1 MEEFVA
7 RLAKVAEFIEGI
19 VADKEA
25 LKEAEARVAELEA
38 AVAGKDV
45 VIAEM
50 TAAAEAHAAKDN
62 REKAAAKIVEEREK
76 NGKFKNYKDFCDRCE
91 VTKIANIK
99 TVAALEKEGALDFNQ
114 KRWLARVEKYN
125 VSLYGRS
132 L

>member
-25 LKEAEARVAELEA
+25 LKEAEARIAELEA

-50 TAAAEAHAAKDN
+50 AAAAEAHAAKD
-62 REKAAAKIVEEREK
+62 AEERDEL
-76 NGKFKNYKDFCDRCE
+76 E
-91 VTKIANIK
+91 AAIV
-99 TVAALEKEGALDFNQ
+99 ALEGAVDRAKEDPAEEAPVDPEP
-114 KRWLARVEKYN
+114 AE
-125 VSLYGRS
+125 
-132 L
+132 

>member
-25 LKEAEARVAELEA
+25 LKEAEARIAELEA

-62 REKAAAKIVEEREK
+62 REKAELEAAIV
-76 NGKFKNYKDFCDRCE
+76 
-91 VTKIANIK
+91 
-99 TVAALEKEGALDFNQ
+99 ALEDAVAKAKEEPAEEAPVDPEP
-114 KRWLARVEKYN
+114 AE
-125 VSLYGRS
+125 
-132 L
+132 

>member
-62 REKAAAKIVEEREK
+62 REKAELEAAIV
-76 NGKFKNYKDFCDRCE
+76 
-91 VTKIANIK
+91 
-99 TVAALEKEGALDFNQ
+99 ALEDAVAKAKEEPAEESPVDPEP
-114 KRWLARVEKYN
+114 AE
-125 VSLYGRS
+125 
-132 L
+132 

>member
-38 AVAGKDV
+38 AVAAKDV

-50 TAAAEAHAAKDN
+50 AAAAEAHAAKD
-62 REKAAAKIVEEREK
+62 AEERDEL
-76 NGKFKNYKDFCDRCE
+76 E
-91 VTKIANIK
+91 AVI
-99 TVAALEKEGALDFNQ
+99 VALEGAVDRA
-114 KRWLARVEKYN
+114 KGEPAEEAPVEPEP
-125 VSLYGRS
+125 VDPEPAE
-132 L
+132 

>member
-50 TAAAEAHAAKDN
+50 AASAEAHAAKDAKE
-62 REKAAAKIVEEREK
+62 RAELEAAIVDLEDAVAKAKGEPAEEAPVDPEPA
-76 NGKFKNYKDFCDRCE
+76 E
-91 VTKIANIK
+91 
-99 TVAALEKEGALDFNQ
+99 
-114 KRWLARVEKYN
+114 
-125 VSLYGRS
+125 
-132 L
+132 

>member
-62 REKAAAKIVEEREK
+62 REKAELEAAIV
-76 NGKFKNYKDFCDRCE
+76 
-91 VTKIANIK
+91 
-99 TVAALEKEGALDFNQ
+99 ALEDAVAKAKEEPAEEAPVDPEP
-114 KRWLARVEKYN
+114 AE
-125 VSLYGRS
+125 
-132 L
+132 

>member
-25 LKEAEARVAELEA
+25 LKEAAARVAELEA

-50 TAAAEAHAAKDN
+50 AAAAEAHAAKDDAD
-62 REKAAAKIVEEREK
+62 KAELEAAIV
-76 NGKFKNYKDFCDRCE
+76 
-91 VTKIANIK
+91 
-99 TVAALEKEGALDFNQ
+99 ALEDAVAKAKGEPTEEAPVDPEP
-114 KRWLARVEKYN
+114 AE
-125 VSLYGRS
+125 
-132 L
+132 

>member
-38 AVAGKDV
+38 VVAAKDV

-50 TAAAEAHAAKDN
+50 AAAAEAHAAKD
-62 REKAAAKIVEEREK
+62 AEERDEL
-76 NGKFKNYKDFCDRCE
+76 E
-91 VTKIANIK
+91 AAIV
-99 TVAALEKEGALDFNQ
+99 ALEGAVDRA
-114 KRWLARVEKYN
+114 KGEPAEEAPVEPEP
-125 VSLYGRS
+125 VDPEPAE
-132 L
+132 